1 MITLSDIRFSEIF
14 AQRPM
19 DMRFPS
25 IAAMERAAQR
35 RTPKFAWDY
44 TSGGIGDEQ
53 GRARNISAFHDIR
66 FMPQYLREIP
76 PVDLTTEIL
85 GQTHAA
91 PFAPGPVGL
100 TGLMWP
106 NAPLHIMRA
115 AASHGLPSGLSS
127 VATSSLE
134 EGGEILGRNL
144 WFQLYPMKDEAAEQD
159 ILKRFEAVG
168 GEVLLVTVDVPGQTR
183 RARDVGNGLA
193 VPPRQDWRTWARGA
207 MRPRWAVET
216 FFNGMPSFK
225 TVERYNAGDTAQ
237 NAFDFLKE
245 IFYGHCD
252 IEKLKK
258 YREWWPGKIVVKG
271 LLSLEDVRTA
281 MDVGIDGV
289 IVSNH
294 GGRQLD
300 AAPTAVE
307 VLPQIRQ
314 LVGGKMAVLADGGVR
329 TGLDIAKYLAL
340 GADFVLL
347 GRPMVF
353 AVCAAGPEGPPHAI
367 EILKQELST
376 TLNQIGCPDYRDLAK
391 FVFHP

>member
-1 MITLSDIRFSEIF
+1 MISLSDIRFSEVF
-14 AQRPM
+14 SSRPM

-25 IAAMERAAQR
+25 IASMEHAARR

-44 TSGGIGDEQ
+44 TAGGIGDEV
-53 GRARNISAFHDIR
+53 GKARNISAFHDLK
-66 FMPQYLREIP
+66 FMPQYLREVEE
-76 PVDLTTEIL
+76 VDLTTQIL
-85 GQTHAA
+85 GQAHAA

-106 NAPLHIMRA
+106 DAPLHIMRGA
-115 AASHGLPSGLSS
+115 AKHGLPSGLSS

-134 EGGEILGRNL
+134 QGGAILGSNL
-144 WFQLYPMKDEAAEQD
+144 WFQLYPMKDEDAEQD
-159 ILKRFEAVG
+159 ILKRFNAVG
-168 GEVLLVTVDVPGQTR
+168 GKVLLVTVDVPGQTR

-193 VPPRQDWRTWARGA
+193 VPPRQDWRTWMRGA
-207 MRPRWAVET
+207 VRPAWALQTVRT
-216 FFNGMPSFK
+216 GMPSFK
-225 TVERYNAGDTAQ
+225 TVERYGGETGQ

-252 IEKLKK
+252 LEKLKK
-258 YREWWPGKIVVKG
+258 YREWWPGKIVIKG
-271 LLSLEDVRTA
+271 LLSNEDVRTA
-281 MDVGIDGV
+281 MDAGMDGI

-307 VLPQIRQ
+307 VLPQIKQ
-314 LVGGKMAVLADGGVR
+314 LVGGNMAVLADGGVR

-347 GRPMVF
+347 GRPLVWS
-353 AVCAAGPEGPPHAI
+353 VCAAGADGPDHALN
-367 EILKQELST
+367 ILKTELST
-376 TLNQIGCPDYRDLAK
+376 TLNQIGCPDYRELTK
-391 FVFHP
+391 FIHA